1 MNAIVYN
8 VDQFSDYRLW
18 EFEKNDDN
26 FTLVWCS
33 TYNRRAYM
41 KLSEMPEKK
50 HPVNY
55 ISCVCKWHVNL
66 GEITNFLC
74 I

>member
-26 FTLVWCS
+26 FTLIWCS

-41 KLSEMPEKK
+41 KLSEMPEKS
-50 HPVNY
+50 
-55 ISCVCKWHVNL
+55 IW
-66 GEITNFLC
+66 
-74 I
+74 